1 MKKPFLE
8 SITKAIFYYGD
19 EEILIPYSETKPLSL
34 YTFIWAQEGAVSLKI
49 DQVDFT
55 LQPGQIIA
63 LTPLHHLQYI
73 DGSAVVY
80 QFNREFYCIKDHDKE
95 VGCVGI
101 LFYGNSELPVVTLE
115 EDQKHKLQILHEVFL
130 EELETE
136 DSIQAEM
143 LRLLMARFIIKIT
156 RLIKSQGNYGHVV
169 DEKIELI
176 RTFTFLVEAHFRK
189 EHSVSFYAAEL
200 NKSPK
205 TISNYFSKFDKTPL
219 QIIHDRIVLEAK
231 RLLTYT
237 DKSAK
242 EIAFEVGFQDA
253 SHLSRLFKK
262 QTGES
267 PSAFKNKSRQLV
279 TL

>member
-1 MKKPFLE
+1 MKKQFLE
-8 SITKAIFYYGD
+8 FSTNAIFNYGD
-19 EEILIPYSETKPLSL
+19 EELLTPYYDAKLLTL
-34 YTFIWAQEGAVSLKI
+34 YTFIWAQKNAVSLKI
-49 DQVDFT
+49 DQVHFT
-55 LQPGQIIA
+55 LQSGQIIA

-73 DGSAVVY
+73 QGDAVVY

-101 LFYGNSELPVVTLE
+101 LFYGNLEVPVVTLE
-115 EDQKHKLQILHEVFL
+115 EDQKRKLHTLHEVFS
-130 EELETE
+130 EELDTK

-156 RLIKSQGNYGHVV
+156 RLIKSKGNYGQVH
-169 DEKIELI
+169 DEKLEII
-176 RTFTFLVEAHFRK
+176 RTFTFLVESHFRK

-205 TISNYFSKFDKTPL
+205 TVSNYFSKFDKTPL
-219 QIIHDRIVLEAK
+219 QIIHDRIVLETK
-231 RLLTYT
+231 RLLIYT

-242 EIAFEVGFQDA
+242 EIAFEVGFNDA

-267 PSAFKNKSRQLV
+267 PSSFKNKSKQLI
-279 TL
+279 TP

>member
-1 MKKPFLE
+1 MKKQFSE
-8 SITKAIFYYGD
+8 FTTNAIFNYGD
-19 EEILIPYSETKPLSL
+19 EELLIPYSDVKLLTL
-34 YTFIWAQEGAVSLKI
+34 YTFIWAQKNAVSLKI
-49 DQVDFT
+49 DQAHFT
-55 LQPGQIIA
+55 LQPGQIVA
-63 LTPLHHLQYI
+63 LTPLHHLQYTQG
-73 DGSAVVY
+73 DAVVY

-101 LFYGNSELPVVTLE
+101 LFYGNSEVPVVTLE
-115 EDQKHKLQILHEVFL
+115 EDQKQKLHALHEVFS
-130 EELETE
+130 EELETK

-156 RLIKSQGNYGHVV
+156 RLIKSQGNYGQVH
-169 DEKIELI
+169 DEKLEII
-176 RTFTFLVEAHFRK
+176 RTFTFLVESHFRK

-231 RLLTYT
+231 RLLIYT

-242 EIAFEVGFQDA
+242 EIAFEVGFNDA

-262 QTGES
+262 QTGGS
-267 PSAFKNKSRQLV
+267 PSSFKNKSKQLI
-279 TL
+279 TS

>member
-1 MKKPFLE
+1 MKKKFSE
-8 SITKAIFYYGD
+8 FTTDATFYYGD
-19 EEILIPYSETKPLSL
+19 EEILQAYILSKPLSL
-34 YTFIWAQEGAVSLKI
+34 FTFIWAEKSTVQVKV
-49 DQVDFT
+49 DQVDIT

-73 DGSAVVY
+73 EGKAIVY

-101 LFYGNSELPVVTLE
+101 LFYGNSEVPIITLTE
-115 EDQKHKLQILHEVFL
+115 HDSLKFKLLHDVFL

-136 DSIQAEM
+136 DRIQAEM
-143 LRLLMARFIIKIT
+143 LRLLMARFIIKTT
-156 RLIKSQGNYGHVV
+156 RLIKAQGSYNQVH
-169 DEKIELI
+169 DEKTEII
-176 RTFTFLVEAHFRK
+176 RMFTFLVESYFK
-189 EHSVSFYAAEL
+189 QEHSVSYYASQL

-205 TISNYFSKFDKTPL
+205 TISNYFSKYEKTPL

-242 EIAFEVGFQDA
+242 EIAFEVGFDDA

-267 PSAFKNKSRQLV
+267 PSSFKNRIKQL
-279 TL
+279 TTA

>member
-1 MKKPFLE
+1 MKKQFSE
-8 SITKAIFYYGD
+8 FTTSAIFYYGD
-19 EEILIPYSETKPLSL
+19 EELLIPYSETKPLSL
-34 YTFIWAQEGAVSLKI
+34 YTFIWAQNSTVSIKL
-49 DQVDFT
+49 DQVHFT

-63 LTPLHHLQYI
+63 LTPLHHLEYI
-73 DGSAVVY
+73 EGSAIVY

-95 VGCVGI
+95 VGCIGI
-101 LFYGNSELPVVTLE
+101 LFYGNSEVPLVTLE
-115 EDQKHKLQILHEVFL
+115 EDQKRKLRALHEVFL
-130 EELETE
+130 EELETK

-156 RLIKSQGNYGHVV
+156 RLIKLQGNYGQVH
-169 DEKIELI
+169 DEKLEII
-176 RTFTFLVEAHFRK
+176 RMFTFLVEWHFRK

-205 TISNYFSKFDKTPL
+205 TISNYFSRFDKTPL
-219 QIIHDRIVLEAK
+219 QIIHERVVLEAK
-231 RLLTYT
+231 RLLIYT

-242 EIAFEVGFQDA
+242 EIAFEVGFNDA

-267 PSAFKNKSRQLV
+267 PSAFKNKSKQIH
-279 TL
+279 TS